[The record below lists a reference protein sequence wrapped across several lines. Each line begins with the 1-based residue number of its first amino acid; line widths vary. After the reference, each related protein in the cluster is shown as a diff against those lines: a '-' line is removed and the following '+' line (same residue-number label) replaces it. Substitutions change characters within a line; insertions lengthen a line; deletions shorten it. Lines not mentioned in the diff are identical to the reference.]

1 MWELDRLYLSNGAA
15 GIVLTSLGEKLTNEE
30 VDELL
35 KGMNI
40 QGDQVNYTGN
50 LTYPD
55 I

>member
-1 MWELDRLYLSNGAA
+1 MGLCLSNKAA
-15 GIVLTSLGEKLTNEE
+15 GIVLTSLGEKLSSEE

-50 LTYPD
+50 PIYLD